1 MPPEQLV
8 KRTLRNKKKSNHP
21 ILSDL
26 SQLNLADEWSTTGE
40 PNHQRFLLYDN
51 KNESDERIII
61 FATDEC
67 LRYLAESDEWYMDGN
82 FTLAPTFFQQLY
94 VIRVQVRGIF
104 ITAVFCLL
112 QNKSQKTYENV
123 FNIIL
128 EKCANINLNP
138 CPSILNIDFE
148 KAVINAAKN
157 ILGNQIKIQGCF
169 YHLCQSTHR
178 KIQSLGLEKHY
189 RENQFFSTFC
199 RMLDG
204 LAFLPVNDV
213 PKGLLYL
220 KSIMPQE
227 ANELMEYFDSTYIG
241 GRIINN
247 NNTRSNI
254 IRRTPAAFP
263 PSVWNVHE
271 VTLNDGQRT
280 NNQTEGWNHRFS
292 KLVNRSHPS
301 IWLLI
306 EKMRLELGV
315 DEVKIGQRDIGQPP
329 AKKKKMYVD
338 MQEKLKKIC
347 EEYNNNERSIENF
360 LKCISL
366 TFINFN

>member
-1 MPPEQLV
+1 M
-8 KRTLRNKKKSNHP
+8 KF
-21 ILSDL
+21 ILFHL
-26 SQLNLADEWSTTGE
+26 DEWRTTGE
-40 PNHQRFLLYDN
+40 PNHERFLLYDN
-51 KNESDERIII
+51 NNESNERIII

-67 LRYLAESDEWYMDGN
+67 LRYLAEADEWYMDGN

-104 ITAVFCLL
+104 ITTIFCLL

-128 EKCANINLNP
+128 EKCADINLNP
-138 CPSILNIDFE
+138 CPNVLNIDFE

-157 ILGNQIKIQGCF
+157 ILGHHIKIQGCF

-189 RENQFFSTFC
+189 RENEFFSTFC

-204 LAFLPVNDV
+204 LAFLPINDV
-213 PKGLLYL
+213 PRGLIYL
-220 KSIMPQE
+220 KTIMPQE

-241 GRIINN
+241 GRIIK
-247 NNTRSNI
+247 NNTRSNV

-315 DEVKIGQRDIGQPP
+315 DEVKIGQRDIGQPL
-329 AKKKKMYVD
+329 AKKKKMYIG

-347 EEYNNNERSIENF
+347 EEYKNNERSIENF
-360 LKCISL
+360 LKCIAL